1 MRNILTLVEQVEMT
15 MEGVR
20 SQRAKAQQEIDIAVG
35 DIFGRLDDQLTV
47 KLQKLTGVVAK
58 LILFVAK
65 LILFVAKLI
74 LFVAKLVMF
83 VTELLLLLFV
93 AECLFL
99 LRYYVVIVCCCTVL
113 EIVFD
118 SVQQKHLDKTIF
130 DQNFVRKKAS
140 LMNPI

>member
-65 LILFVAKLI
+65 LILFVAKLLMI
-74 LFVAKLVMF
+74 VTKLPNVYF
-83 VTELLLLLFV
+83 
-93 AECLFL
+93 C
-99 LRYYVVIVCCCTVL
+99 
-113 EIVFD
+113 
-118 SVQQKHLDKTIF
+118 
-130 DQNFVRKKAS
+130 
-140 LMNPI
+140 

>member
-47 KLQKLTGVVAK
+47 KLQKLTGV
-58 LILFVAK
+58 VAK

-130 DQNFVRKKAS
+130 DQNFVQKKAS